1 MGKTREFSSTAG
13 TERPGRGEKWKLR
26 ARELGALALS
36 VAVAFGL
43 CHEAHKP
50 AMNDEQMREAT
61 NVAATTALD
70 KVNEIKD
77 SNPDLNDSDGS
88 YFIGEGGNMASFYVY
103 DGDPDGDTS
112 KGSGTNVEISI
123 TDDKSSG
130 ERGVSTSTQFVFS
143 TEDKSVLDKINADNK
158 VNWSEVK
165 EFLGRPDVNISKI
178 QSHED
183 TNRDGELTP
192 ETLKYNVYDGG
203 DDDWELNVNNKD
215 GVSGYEDSNE
225 IGNVFTGDSAVAEV
239 QKVIETVK
247 SNWGDNELKK

>member
-1 MGKTREFSSTAG
+1 MNKSEKAPGGVTPEQSGKKL
-13 TERPGRGEKWKLR
+13 PGFVKKV
-26 ARELGALALS
+26 GALAL
-36 VAVAFGL
+36 ALLAAGGIWHKA
-43 CHEAHKP
+43 HEP

-77 SNPDLNDSDGS
+77 SNPDLNDNDGS

-103 DGDPDGDTS
+103 DGDPDGDTA

-130 ERGVSTSTQFVFS
+130 ERGVGTSTRFVFS
-143 TEDKSVLDKINADNK
+143 TEDESALDKINADNK

-165 EFLGRPDVNISKI
+165 EFLGRPDVNVSKI

-183 TNRDGELTP
+183 SNRDGEHTP
-192 ETLKYNVYDGG
+192 ETLEYNVYNGG
-203 DDDWELNVNNKD
+203 DDNWGLEVNNKD
-215 GVSGYEDSNE
+215 GASGYEDSDE
-225 IGNVFTGDSAVAEV
+225 IGNVFTGDSAVTEV
-239 QKVIETVK
+239 QKAIETVK
-247 SNWGDNELKK
+247 SNWGDDESKK

>member
-1 MGKTREFSSTAG
+1 MSKSEKAPGGVTPEQSGKKL
-13 TERPGRGEKWKLR
+13 PGFVKKV
-26 ARELGALALS
+26 GALAL
-36 VAVAFGL
+36 ALLAAGGIWHKA
-43 CHEAHKP
+43 HEP

-61 NVAATTALD
+61 NVAATAALD

-77 SNPDLNDSDGS
+77 SNPDLNDNDGS

-103 DGDPDGDTS
+103 DGNPDGDTS

-123 TDDKSSG
+123 TDGKSSG

-143 TEDKSVLDKINADNK
+143 TEDKSVLDKMKADNK

-178 QSHED
+178 QLHED

-215 GVSGYEDSNE
+215 GASGYEDSNE

-239 QKVIETVK
+239 QKVIDTVK
-247 SNWGDNELKK
+247 SNWSDDESKK

>member
-1 MGKTREFSSTAG
+1 MNKTKESSIAG
-13 TERPGRGEKWKLR
+13 AERSDKMEKLKRGVKK
-26 ARELGALALS
+26 LGALALS
-36 VAVAFGL
+36 AAAVVGIW
-43 CHEAHKP
+43 HEAHKP
-50 AMNDEQMREAT
+50 AMNSEQMREAT
-61 NVAATTALD
+61 SIAATTALD

-77 SNPDLNDSDGS
+77 SNPDLNDNDGS

-103 DGDPDGDTS
+103 DGNPDGDTS

-123 TDDKSSG
+123 TDGKSSG

-143 TEDKSVLDKINADNK
+143 TEDKSVLDKMKADNK

-203 DDDWELNVNNKD
+203 DDNWGLNVNNKD
-215 GVSGYEDSNE
+215 GASGYEDSNE

-239 QKVIETVK
+239 QKVVDYVE
-247 SNWGDNELKK
+247 SNWNKSK

>member
-1 MGKTREFSSTAG
+1 MNKSEKAPGGVTPEQSGKKL
-13 TERPGRGEKWKLR
+13 PGFIKK
-26 ARELGALALS
+26 AGALAFALL
-36 VAVAFGL
+36 AVGGIWHKA
-43 CHEAHKP
+43 HEP

-61 NVAATTALD
+61 SVAATTALD

-77 SNPDLNDSDGS
+77 SNPDLNDNDGS

-130 ERGVSTSTQFVFS
+130 ERGVSTSTRFVFS
-143 TEDKSVLDKINADNK
+143 TEDESALDKINADNK

-183 TNRDGELTP
+183 ANRDGELTP

-203 DDDWELNVNNKD
+203 DDRWELNVNNKD
-215 GVSGYEDSNE
+215 GASGYEDSNE

-239 QKVIETVK
+239 QKVIDTVK
-247 SNWGDNELKK
+247 SNWGDDESKK

>member
-1 MGKTREFSSTAG
+1 MSKSEKAPGGVTPEQSGKKL
-13 TERPGRGEKWKLR
+13 PGSVKKV
-26 ARELGALALS
+26 GALAL
-36 VAVAFGL
+36 ALLAAGGIWHKA
-43 CHEAHKP
+43 HEP

-61 NVAATTALD
+61 NVAATAALD

-77 SNPDLNDSDGS
+77 SSPDLNDNDGS
-88 YFIGEGGNMASFYVY
+88 YFIGEGGMAIFFVY
-103 DGDPDGDTS
+103 DGDPDGDTA

-143 TEDKSVLDKINADNK
+143 TEDESALDKINADNK

-165 EFLGRPDVNISKI
+165 EFLGRPDVSVSKI

-183 TNRDGELTP
+183 SNRDGEYTP

-203 DDDWELNVNNKD
+203 DDEWALHISKKD
-215 GVSGYEDSNE
+215 GTKGYSENNSYSGKK
-225 IGNVFTGDSAVAEV
+225 AVELTQEV
-239 QKVIETVK
+239 VNHVK
-247 SNWGDNELKK
+247 SNWSSGKTKK

>member
-1 MGKTREFSSTAG
+1 MNKSEKAPGGVTPEQSGKKL
-13 TERPGRGEKWKLR
+13 PGFVKKV
-26 ARELGALALS
+26 GALAL
-36 VAVAFGL
+36 ALLAAGGIWHKA
-43 CHEAHKP
+43 HEP
-50 AMNDEQMREAT
+50 AMNDKQMREAT

-77 SNPDLNDSDGS
+77 SNPDLNDNDGS

-103 DGDPDGDTS
+103 DGDPDGDTA

-130 ERGVSTSTQFVFS
+130 ERGIGTSTRFVFS
-143 TEDKSVLDKINADNK
+143 TEDESALDKINADNK

-165 EFLGRPDVNISKI
+165 EFLGRPDVNVSKI

-183 TNRDGELTP
+183 SNRDGKHTP

-215 GVSGYEDSNE
+215 GASGYEDSDE

-239 QKVIETVK
+239 QKAIETVK
-247 SNWGDNELKK
+247 SNWGDDESKK

>member
-1 MGKTREFSSTAG
+1 MNKTKESSIAG
-13 TERPGRGEKWKLR
+13 AERPDKKEKLKRGVKK
-26 ARELGALALS
+26 LGALALS
-36 VAVAFGL
+36 VAAAVGIW
-43 CHEAHKP
+43 HEAHKP
-50 AMNDEQMREAT
+50 AMDSEQMREAT
-61 NVAATTALD
+61 SIAATTALG

-77 SNPDLNDSDGS
+77 SNPDLNDNDGS

-103 DGDPDGDTS
+103 DGNPDGDTS

-183 TNRDGELTP
+183 TNRDGKLTP

-203 DDDWELNVNNKD
+203 DDDWGLNVNNKD

-225 IGNVFTGDSAVAEV
+225 IGNVFTGEHAVEEV
-239 QKVIETVK
+239 DKVVDYVK
-247 SNWGDNELKK
+247 RGWDKTK

>member
-1 MGKTREFSSTAG
+1 MNKSEKAPGGVTPEQSGKKL
-13 TERPGRGEKWKLR
+13 PGFIKK
-26 ARELGALALS
+26 AGALAFALL
-36 VAVAFGL
+36 AVGGIWHKA
-43 CHEAHKP
+43 HEP
-50 AMNDEQMREAT
+50 AMNDEQMCEAT
-61 NVAATTALD
+61 SVAATTALD

-77 SNPDLNDSDGS
+77 SNPDLNDNDDNDGS
-88 YFIGEGGNMASFYVY
+88 YFIGEGGMAIFFVY
-103 DGDPDGDTS
+103 DGDPDGDTA

-123 TDDKSSG
+123 DESSG

-143 TEDKSVLDKINADNK
+143 TEDESALDKINADNK

-183 TNRDGELTP
+183 ANRDGELTP

-203 DDDWELNVNNKD
+203 DDRWELNVNNKD
-215 GVSGYEDSNE
+215 GASGYEDSNE

-239 QKVIETVK
+239 QKVIDTVK
-247 SNWGDNELKK
+247 SNWGDDESKK

>member
-1 MGKTREFSSTAG
+1 MNKTKEFSPITGAEQSD
-13 TERPGRGEKWKLR
+13 ERGKLKRGVKKL
-26 ARELGALALS
+26 GVLALS

-43 CHEAHKP
+43 CHEAYKP
-50 AMNDEQMREAT
+50 AMNSKQMREAT
-61 NVAATTALD
+61 NIAATTALD

-77 SNPDLNDSDGS
+77 SNPDLNDNDGS

-130 ERGVSTSTQFVFS
+130 ERGVSTSTRFVFS
-143 TEDKSVLDKINADNK
+143 TEDESALDKINADNK

-183 TNRDGELTP
+183 ANRDGELTP

-203 DDDWELNVNNKD
+203 DDRWELNVNNKD
-215 GVSGYEDSNE
+215 GASGYEDSNE

-239 QKVIETVK
+239 QKVIDTVK
-247 SNWGDNELKK
+247 SNWSDDESKK